1 MSNKGTT
8 PKSARNEA
16 EIFDDLR
23 ELCCSTGY
31 IHAIAYFCWR
41 DNLIQFA
48 GDQITCG
55 DIQHQHSHERLL
67 TSEISTLIGL
77 MAKGD
82 INMSIPPPKT
92 FQYYVKRSEELLHE
106 MHISLQKPWLAAF
119 EAMAGNSSKASKLD
133 PFGTADGL
141 REPIFYSGE
150 SAYNFQY
157 EELSPRKY
165 RADDD
170 WLRSHAGFSID
181 EACVVVRCIGSLQI
195 RNLLN
200 LREEMLKIHPD
211 YWTFLPGF
219 VFSVQDLA
227 GQTGISSKKIE
238 RVLMAFTVD
247 QTRANASF
255 SSLSAFNETNAN
267 PIIKAAD
274 GSYILLQ
281 HYSLLEALY
290 EAPFFWMASDSLMLQ
305 QRPKTAVPS
314 PSSS

>member
-1 MSNKGTT
+1 
-8 PKSARNEA
+8 
-16 EIFDDLR
+16 
-23 ELCCSTGY
+23 
-31 IHAIAYFCWR
+31 
-41 DNLIQFA
+41 
-48 GDQITCG
+48 
-55 DIQHQHSHERLL
+55 
-67 TSEISTLIGL
+67 
-77 MAKGD
+77 
-82 INMSIPPPKT
+82 MSIPPPKT

-133 PFGTADGL
+133 LFGTADGL

-170 WLRSHAGFSID
+170 WLRSHAGFTID

-238 RVLMAFTVD
+238 RVLGPGPIKGFAD
-247 QTRANASF
+247 RAKRDSEAS
-255 SSLSAFNETNAN
+255 SREN
-267 PIIKAAD
+267 AD
-274 GSYILLQ
+274 GIGLL
-281 HYSLLEALY
+281 LADGR
-290 EAPFFWMASDSLMLQ
+290 AVRAS
-305 QRPKTAVPS
+305 
-314 PSSS
+314 